1 MSVLA
6 LLVECGDAVTK
17 ILFEKEFPKQAMM
30 SRQIKVQ
37 DQYSLSCKG
46 HIYTSFLFLF
56 LPVCAISLSTLNI
69 TSAPAFRTLIDEI
82 MNLHENII

>member
-46 HIYTSFLFLF
+46 HSYTLF
-56 LPVCAISLSTLNI
+56 LPSSSSSFLCAQFPYLL
-69 TSAPAFRTLIDEI
+69 
-82 MNLHENII
+82 